1 MESKSEE
8 EKVTEKLTTEYLL
21 EQVRELQLQVES
33 LKSEIKKIRRVP
45 SGKIGL
51 AFIIPGVLSLIFS
64 ILKESQILAFIGL
77 GLTFWGALFLFIK
90 PVRYVRSELL
100 YSASLSSYLTLD
112 RIIKDLKFKGK
123 SYYIPPY
130 PKDVYLPEYLRGL
143 KEMKVFISADK
154 GSSIPSIEEM
164 AKNKF
169 LLKNPKG
176 ICVAPPGLGL
186 LTQIER
192 ELRKDLTKLDLN
204 SLCEN
209 LPKVLTEDLQV
220 AKEMEIKT
228 EENGVYI
235 KISDSTYS
243 DLYSEERNLKSV
255 HLLGCPLVSAI
266 ICATA
271 KATGK
276 IVTIDKDKFSPDN
289 KTVEV
294 WCRFIGG

>member
-1 MESKSEE
+1 MEPKSEE
-8 EKVTEKLTTEYLL
+8 EKATEILTTEYLL

-33 LKSEIKKIRRVP
+33 LKSEIKKIRHIP

-51 AFIIPGVLSLIFS
+51 AFVIPGVLSLIFS

-100 YSASLSSYLTLD
+100 HSASLSSYLTLD

-130 PKDVYLPEYLRGL
+130 PKDVYLPEYLKGL
-143 KEMKVFISADK
+143 KEMKVFISADED
-154 GSSIPSIEEM
+154 SSIPSIEEM
-164 AKNKF
+164 AKSKF

-255 HLLGCPLVSAI
+255 HLLGCPLISAI

-276 IVTIDKDKFSPDN
+276 IVTIDKDNFSHDN

>member
-8 EKVTEKLTTEYLL
+8 EKVTEILTTEYLL

-33 LKSEIKKIRRVP
+33 LKSEIKKIRPIP

-51 AFIIPGVLSLIFS
+51 AFVIPGVLSLIFS

-209 LPKVLTEDLQV
+209 LPKVLTEDLRV

-228 EENGVYI
+228 EKNGVYI

-243 DLYSEERNLKSV
+243 DLYSKERNLKSV

>member
-8 EKVTEKLTTEYLL
+8 EKVTEILTTEYLL

-243 DLYSEERNLKSV
+243 DLYSKERNLKSV
-255 HLLGCPLVSAI
+255 HLLGCPLISAI